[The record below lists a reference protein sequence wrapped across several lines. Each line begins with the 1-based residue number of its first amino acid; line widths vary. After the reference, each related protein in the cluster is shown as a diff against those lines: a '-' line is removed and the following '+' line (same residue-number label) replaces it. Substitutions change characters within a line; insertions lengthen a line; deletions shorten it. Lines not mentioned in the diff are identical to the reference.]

1 MEEERYHVIKKLGE
15 GATAQVFLVS
25 DRLLGRNMAVKQG
38 ADKALL
44 LAEAKVLASVSHA
57 AFPVLYDYREDETG
71 GSLFMEYIAGENLRQ
86 RRERIS
92 RYTQEEVV
100 RIVCMTA
107 EAVMSLH
114 EAGTA
119 YVYGDIKPENIMVQP
134 DGRVR
139 LVDLGAAVSVAGNG
153 CGIRINGT
161 AQRGATPLYA
171 APEAWQGRP
180 DVRNDIYALGR
191 LMQVLLPDSNEKCS
205 AGYRRIVE
213 RCVQKSPDCRYGSMR
228 EFLKAAS
235 AI

>member
-25 DRLLGRNMAVKQG
+25 DRFLGRNMAVKRG
-38 ADKALL
+38 TDKALM
-44 LAEAKVLASVSHA
+44 LAEAKVLSSVSHR
-57 AFPVLYDYREDETG
+57 AFPVLYDYREDEK
-71 GSLFMEYIAGENLRQ
+71 GSSLLMEYIVGETLRQ
-86 RRERIS
+86 RRERIG
-92 RYTQEEVV
+92 RYTQEEVL

-114 EAGTA
+114 EAKPA

-139 LVDLGAAVSVAGNG
+139 LVDLGAAVSVSGNG
-153 CGIRINGT
+153 CVTRLSGT
-161 AQRGATPLYA
+161 TQRGATPFYA

-180 DVRNDIYALGR
+180 DVRSDIYALGR
-191 LMQVLLPDSNEKCS
+191 LMQVLLPDSNEKYS
-205 AGYRRIVE
+205 AGYRRIIE